1 MYGSSRAKVKV
12 SPRSIFSF
20 ARLSYIASILFTRV
34 NLRTYAR
41 KNYATV
47 AIDPNRR
54 YILMVFNQEK
64 SNETQLPFH
73 YCLVYFG
80 NFSYRF
86 CIPVI
91 TKTDVDVIFNV
102 FLAKSNTWVDFPL
115 VTALLSVNEYHLR

>member
-20 ARLSYIASILFTRV
+20 AWLSYIASILFTRV

-47 AIDPNRR
+47 AIHPNRR

-64 SNETQLPFH
+64 AVKHNYLFITAWFTFETSL
-73 YCLVYFG
+73 
-80 NFSYRF
+80 
-86 CIPVI
+86 
-91 TKTDVDVIFNV
+91 TDF
-102 FLAKSNTWVDFPL
+102 AS
-115 VTALLSVNEYHLR
+115 LLSPRRM